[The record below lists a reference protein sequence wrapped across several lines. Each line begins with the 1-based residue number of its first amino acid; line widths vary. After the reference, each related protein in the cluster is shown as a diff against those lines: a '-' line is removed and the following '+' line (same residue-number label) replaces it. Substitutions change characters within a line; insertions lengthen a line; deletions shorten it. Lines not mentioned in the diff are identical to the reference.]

1 VNHNSFSKYHIAP
14 TAKKACARWCGLYA
28 GRHGAATSLYNL
40 TGDIRAAYQILG
52 NSLEVVMSTYVK
64 PDVSAGV
71 AGMSKYEEALNKK
84 QRAHLFPAVP
94 NTYVPLLARRLGSKC
109 ACDGS
114 SKERLTMSTGRLK
127 EISNELIGLSAELQT
142 IPARALPLVEEL
154 ENDFDLDLLPIEVR
168 ERFLNDVAT
177 YYQGVSKQP
186 SLFFSLLCDEVR

>member
-1 VNHNSFSKYHIAP
+1 
-14 TAKKACARWCGLYA
+14 
-28 GRHGAATSLYNL
+28 
-40 TGDIRAAYQILG
+40 
-52 NSLEVVMSTYVK
+52 
-64 PDVSAGV
+64 
-71 AGMSKYEEALNKK
+71 
-84 QRAHLFPAVP
+84 
-94 NTYVPLLARRLGSKC
+94 
-109 ACDGS
+109 
-114 SKERLTMSTGRLK
+114 MSTGRLK